1 MNLIVLAVL
10 LIAKMEH
17 VLTWVIT
24 LYKMGVKYLEST
36 SYTPEQACHFVVNRY
51 IVTAFN
57 RNVVDNEILGTCCT
71 IGNK

>member
-36 SYTPEQACHFVVNRY
+36 SYTPEQARHFVVNIY
-51 IVTAFN
+51 IVIAFN
-57 RNVVDNEILGTCCT
+57 RNVVDKEILGTCCT